1 MPNSNSPTNCNNVNT
16 VQIASQ
22 QNSINSNENPDILL
36 VVNKIK
42 NTSENSHVFLQVLPA
57 KISNRNKSVTVNTLF
72 DSVSDSTPLAQNV
85 ASYLN
90 LNGKEQSI
98 TFPNAI
104 NQKSKVMS
112 KLLNFSLT
120 SKLHPMWIKFEN
132 IWVVDEFNL
141 IPYKIKHN
149 FHKKFEHLKNILIK
163 VTDVSLLAGTDMPE
177 LHLPNEI
184 RLGKK
189 TNQLGLN

>member
-1 MPNSNSPTNCNNVNT
+1 MWSKHHTLLHEDKKPMPNSNSPANCNSVNT
-16 VQIASQ
+16 VQTASQ

-42 NTSENSHVFLQVLPA
+42 NTLSENSHVFLQVLPA

-104 NQKSKVMS
+104 NQKSKVTS

-120 SKLHPMWIKFEN
+120 SKLHPM
-132 IWVVDEFNL
+132 
-141 IPYKIKHN
+141 
-149 FHKKFEHLKNILIK
+149 
-163 VTDVSLLAGTDMPE
+163 
-177 LHLPNEI
+177 
-184 RLGKK
+184 
-189 TNQLGLN
+189 